1 MNRPQKPK
9 NLKQVQRV
17 NVLESLK
24 DMGDSTGKS
33 IKDDLLKDTSEE
45 FFKQLF
51 GTKEEKKFKGDI
63 APGESLEMDEV
74 YSGKSEENQ
83 RLRQQIA
90 LERNLSRDEQGV
102 TEKKVNSLKLQ
113 LHALTE
119 EVGQLAQATQN
130 IGEEVKLASMEAPI
144 EPGVYHI
151 VFFEKL
157 LEFIRNFR
165 KKIEDAGVWLE
176 ATNKRAQKKN
186 FWGSYK
192 KSGSK
197 FFLSSEHYL
206 SRSAG

>member
-9 NLKQVQRV
+9 NAKQVQRV

-24 DMGDSTGKS
+24 DMGNSAGKA
-33 IKDDLLKDTSEE
+33 IKDELLKDTSEE
-45 FFKQLF
+45 FFRQLF
-51 GTKEEKKFKGDI
+51 GVKEEKKYKGDI
-63 APGESLEMDEV
+63 NPGESLEMDDV
-74 YSGKSEENQ
+74 YSGTSEENQ
-83 RLRQQIA
+83 KLKQQIA
-90 LERNLSRDEQGV
+90 LERNMSQEEKGLA
-102 TEKKVNSLKLQ
+102 EKKVNTLKIQ
-113 LHALTE
+113 LHALTQ

-130 IGEEVKLASMEAPI
+130 IGEEVRLASMQAPV

-176 ATNKRAQKKN
+176 AVNKRAEKKN
-186 FWGSYK
+186 FWGMYK

-206 SRSAG
+206 QRSAG